1 LGLVVSSG
9 LTIKSHLAI
18 KRTNRVPATSKPI
31 VLKVLLQHRHLQTH
45 SAFCREYE
53 RVAAEIDPKL
63 RGGWPSK
70 AQFYRWL
77 SGDLIGLPYADHCR
91 ILEGMFPGWKVDQLF
106 EVHNGGIEFIPE
118 PPRPPTHTLPAI
130 RPIPPTVPTE
140 VVGEMQPV
148 SEHES
153 GSGLLVEHDD
163 AELIYDG
170 HSYQPTMRRRLLNCG
185 DEPISR
191 YLIRI
196 SVDRYPGSPEQ
207 SNELYR
213 NDPLTWEELHLEA
226 WHDGEPMTW
235 QVRHD
240 RDAFKELWLLFEND
254 EARFPLYPGESTEIV
269 YRYTVSDI
277 KWGQWFQRA
286 VRLPTRRLSVR
297 LDFPAE
303 LAPSVWGM
311 ETSMTAEALPF
322 RTPITRTKEADRI
335 QFAWTTDDSPL
346 HARYRIEW
354 RFKQSNTP
362 QTADK
367 SATKPSET
375 MAKLGVVQVDD
386 PLLRQPA
393 RPFALPEEA
402 EDARRVVAELHSALE
417 RIAQV
422 HVFGK
427 GMGIAAPQIGIG
439 RSAAVIR
446 TLSGEIITLLNPQI
460 IDHSDDQ
467 DEQYEGCL
475 SFFDVRGKVTRPLCL
490 QVEHQ
495 HVDGSTHITV
505 FERGVA
511 RLVAHEIDHLAGVLY
526 TDRMADSTN
535 VIPVEQYRRSG
546 AQAWQYR

>member
-1 LGLVVSSG
+1 M
-9 LTIKSHLAI
+9 IKSHLAI
-18 KRTNRVPATSKPI
+18 KEAHRVPAKPI
-31 VLKVLLQHRHLQTH
+31 VLKVLLQQRHLQTH

-53 RVAAEIDPKL
+53 KVAAEIDPTL
-63 RGGWPSK
+63 RRGWPSK

-106 EVHNGGIEFIPE
+106 QIHTGGIEFIPE
-118 PPRPPTHTLPAI
+118 PPKPPTHTPSAI
-130 RPIPPTVPTE
+130 RPIPPTAPINVLGEAPPATE
-140 VVGEMQPV
+140 Q
-148 SEHES
+148 ES
-153 GSGLLVEHDD
+153 GSSLLVEHDD

-170 HSYQPTMRRRLLNCG
+170 RSYRPTMRRRLMNCG

-213 NDPLTWEELHLEA
+213 NDPLTWEELHLQA
-226 WHDGEPMTW
+226 WHNGEPMTW
-235 QVRHD
+235 HVRHD
-240 RDAFKELWLLFEND
+240 RDAFKELWLLFENN

-269 YRYTVSDI
+269 YSYTVSDI

-311 ETSMTAEALPF
+311 ETSMSAEALPF
-322 RTPITRTKEADRI
+322 RTPITRTEEADRTR
-335 QFAWTTDDSPL
+335 FAWSTDDPPL

-354 RFKQSNTP
+354 RFKQPNTP
-362 QTADK
+362 HTDTT
-367 SATKPSET
+367 ATKPSET

-393 RPFALPEEA
+393 RPFTLPDEA
-402 EDARRVVAELHSALE
+402 EDARRVAAELHSALQ
-417 RIAQV
+417 RVAQA

-427 GMGIAAPQIGIG
+427 GLGIAAPQIGIP

-446 TLSGEIITLLNPQI
+446 TPSGEIITLLNPQI
-460 IDHSDDQ
+460 IDHSDDH

-475 SFFDVRGKVTRPLCL
+475 SFFDVRGKVSRPLSL

-495 HVDGSTHITV
+495 HADSSTHITM
-505 FERGVA
+505 FERGLA

-535 VIPVEQYRRSG
+535 VIPVEQYRSG
-546 AQAWQYR
+546 GQSWQYT